1 MVSLTGNYLAPL
13 RPFYERDEEVL
24 KEMFADLDAEELDR
38 IENYPLI
45 SESLIWELWEEIS
58 LDC

>member
-24 KEMFADLDAEELDR
+24 QEMFADLDAEELKH

-45 SESLIWELWEEIS
+45 SESFIWELWEEVS

>member
-24 KEMFADLDAEELDR
+24 QEMFTDLDADQLDH

-45 SESLIWELWEEIS
+45 PEYLILEFWEEIS

>member
-1 MVSLTGNYLAPL
+1 MVILTGNYLAPL

-24 KEMFADLDAEELDR
+24 KEMFANLDADQLDH

-45 SESLIWELWEEIS
+45 PEYLILEFWEEYS

>member
-1 MVSLTGNYLAPL
+1 MIILAGNYLAPL

-24 KEMFADLDAEELDR
+24 KEMFADLDADQLDH

-45 SESLIWELWEEIS
+45 PEYLILEFWE
-58 LDC
+58 

>member
-1 MVSLTGNYLAPL
+1 MVTLTGNYLAPL
-13 RPFYERDEEVL
+13 RPFYERDEEIL
-24 KEMFADLDAEELDR
+24 QEMFEDLDAEQLDH

-45 SESLIWELWEEIS
+45 PENLIWELWEEIS

>member
-13 RPFYERDEEVL
+13 RPFYARDEEVL
-24 KEMFADLDAEELDR
+24 QEMFAELDADQLDH

-45 SESLIWELWEEIS
+45 SEYLILEFWEEIS

>member
-1 MVSLTGNYLAPL
+1 MVILTGNYLAPL

-24 KEMFADLDAEELDR
+24 KEMFADLDAEQQEH

-45 SESLIWELWEEIS
+45 SENFIWEFWEEFC